1 MKSLK
6 HTSLKQAKI
15 KAAALFAAVEDG
27 KDPLANQQADA
38 AADTF
43 ANLASRYLGAV
54 GQEAAQSWRQ
64 TGQDRAECADV
75 DPALSAGARVE
86 EPEGLVAGG
95 LDPEHQ
101 TLNLGV
107 PDIVGL
113 GLVRGR
119 FSVLA
124 AGLPSLGAWPW
135 LGLTPEVTSGQGSA

>member
-64 TGQDRAECADV
+64 TDRIGLNVPMWTQRLA
-75 DPALSAGARVE
+75 PARE
-86 EPEGLVAGG
+86 
-95 LDPEHQ
+95 
-101 TLNLGV
+101 
-107 PDIVGL
+107 
-113 GLVRGR
+113 
-119 FSVLA
+119 
-124 AGLPSLGAWPW
+124 
-135 LGLTPEVTSGQGSA
+135 